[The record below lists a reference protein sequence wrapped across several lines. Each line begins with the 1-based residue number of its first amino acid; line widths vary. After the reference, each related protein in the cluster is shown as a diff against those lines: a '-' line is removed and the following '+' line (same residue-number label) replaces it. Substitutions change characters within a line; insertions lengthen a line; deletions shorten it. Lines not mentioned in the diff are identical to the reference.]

1 MDRLARD
8 LRGLVAHAVGPDDL
22 GAAIA
27 ETLRSCVAFDAVRLV
42 ATNPAAELGLG
53 SFSCWH
59 RYDSGLLSA
68 LVLDRYLGGDPCRPE
83 DLNRLSVPAAV
94 VGVDGEHGA
103 RGRRTA
109 RLLSDNGA
117 SGELRA
123 LLRDR
128 RGVWGF
134 LGLLR
139 AEDARPFDRA
149 DLNRVAELGPAC
161 NAAIREFARGR
172 PLPIAP
178 VPIAPGIITVGSDH
192 AVKGI
197 SDEAHYWLEQLW
209 TPGRSGAAEWVVAP
223 FAPEV
228 YCRAREL
235 MRQGIAPKPLICA
248 SAAGSGR
255 WIAIHGRALAGDDGE
270 VAIVIQ
276 AARGDLLLPSFCH
289 WHELTARQRAILEQ
303 LCTGDPPRTIAKTL
317 AVSTHTV
324 NAHLKAVY
332 HKTGADGRD
341 ELMAALAC

>member
-1 MDRLARD
+1 MDRLTRD
-8 LRGLVAHAVGPDDL
+8 LRGLAAHAVGPDDL

-42 ATNPAAELGLG
+42 STNPAAELGLG

-83 DLNRLSVPAAV
+83 DLERLSVPVAV
-94 VGVDGEHGA
+94 VGVDGDNGA

-109 RLLSDNGA
+109 RLLSENGA

-139 AEDARPFDRA
+139 TEGARPFDHE
-149 DLNRVAELGPAC
+149 DVNRVAELGPAF

-172 PLPIAP
+172 PSPIVP
-178 VPIAPGIITVGSDH
+178 VPPAPGIITVGADH

-209 TPGRSGAAEWVVAP
+209 LPSRLAGWAMEP
-223 FAPEV
+223 FAPEL
-228 YCRAREL
+228 YCRTREL
-235 MRQGIAPKPLICA
+235 IRQGVAPKPLICA
-248 SAAGSGR
+248 AATGSGR
-255 WIAIHGRALAGDDGE
+255 WIAVHGRALAGDDGD
-270 VAIVIQ
+270 VAIVMQ

-289 WHELTARQRAILEQ
+289 WYELTARQRAILEQ

-341 ELMAALAC
+341 ELMAALTC